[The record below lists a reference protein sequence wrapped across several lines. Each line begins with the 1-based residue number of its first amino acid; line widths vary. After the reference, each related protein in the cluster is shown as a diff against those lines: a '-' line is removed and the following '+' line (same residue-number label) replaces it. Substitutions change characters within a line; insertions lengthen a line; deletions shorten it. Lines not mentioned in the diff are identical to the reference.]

1 MQTAPAPGG
10 RPLVERSEHDG
21 SSHVI
26 ETKDAPTPTA
36 PAGLIETR
44 QSLWSRVVQALAVP
58 VAAILLA
65 LLIGG
70 IIMAIAVPSCQGSS
84 ICSWPLPT
92 KVLVPVNAYWQLLY
106 GAFGSLYD
114 VQETLTY
121 SVPFMFAAF
130 AVAFAFRGGLFNIGA
145 EGQLYAGAI
154 AATFLGYTLS
164 WPGWILLPFCIV
176 VGILAGAAWAAIPG
190 FLKAYRGAHE
200 VITTMMMNYLALNLM
215 HYLLI
220 NSVTGNPGPMQGN
233 LPGNPISPTVNVRF
247 PIIVPHA
254 LVPNADLSVAFLLA
268 LAAGGVFWFLMSRTT
283 LGYGVRATGF
293 NIKAARYAGIN
304 VNRTIVLTM
313 VISGAFAGLAGM
325 TYVFSVGGQMAD
337 TFDNYTY
344 GFDAIAVALLGK
356 NTALGSILAAIL
368 FGALNHGGTTMQAT
382 AGIDTHIISIIQGVI
397 IFLVG
402 AEAFIRYLGGVGAI
416 RRRLGRARREADVPA
431 ERAAV

>member
-1 MQTAPAPGG
+1 M
-10 RPLVERSEHDG
+10 
-21 SSHVI
+21 I
-26 ETKDAPTPTA
+26 EV
-36 PAGLIETR
+36 R
-44 QSLWSRVVQALAVP
+44 QGPWSRVVGALAVP
-58 VAAILLA
+58 VGAILLA
-65 LLIGG
+65 LLIGA
-70 IIMAIAVPSCQGSS
+70 IIMGVAVQSCQGSS
-84 ICSWPLPT
+84 ICSSPLPT
-92 KVLVPVNAYWQLLY
+92 FIAIPLNAYWQLLG

-114 VQETLTY
+114 TQETLTY

-154 AATFLGYTLS
+154 ASTFFGYTLS
-164 WPGWILLPFCIV
+164 WPGWLLLPVCILI
-176 VGILAGAAWAAIPG
+176 GILAGAAWAAIPG

-200 VITTMMMNYLALNLM
+200 VITTMMLNYIALNLM

-220 NSVTGNPGPMQGN
+220 DSVTGQKGPMEGN
-233 LPGNPISPTVNVRF
+233 LPGNPTSPAVNVRF
-247 PIIVPHA
+247 PIIVPHSM
-254 LVPNADLSVAFLLA
+254 VPNADLSVAFLLA
-268 LAAGGVFWFLMSRTT
+268 LATGGVFWFLMSRTT

-313 VISGAFAGLAGM
+313 LISGAFAGLAGM
-325 TYVFSVGGQMAD
+325 AYVFSVGGQMAD

-356 NTALGSILAAIL
+356 NTALGCILAAIL

-382 AGIDTHIISIIQGVI
+382 AGIDTHIISIIQGII

-402 AEAFIRYLGGVGAI
+402 AEALVRYLGGVSAVG
-416 RRRLGRARREADVPA
+416 RRLGRTRREADVPA
-431 ERAAV
+431 ERASV

>member
-1 MQTAPAPGG
+1 M
-10 RPLVERSEHDG
+10 
-21 SSHVI
+21 I
-26 ETKDAPTPTA
+26 ETKDTQATA
-36 PAGLIETR
+36 PPSDMIEVR
-44 QSLWSRVVQALAVP
+44 QSLWSRLVRDLAVP
-58 VAAILLA
+58 LGAIGLA

-70 IIMAIAVPSCQGSS
+70 VLMAIAVPSCQGSS

-92 KVLVPVNAYWQLLY
+92 KVLIPINAYWELLV

-114 VQETLTY
+114 TQETLTY

-154 AATFLGYTLS
+154 ASTFLGYTLN
-164 WPGWILLPFCIV
+164 WPGWILLPFCV
-176 VGILAGAAWAAIPG
+176 VVAILAGATWAAIPG

-200 VITTMMMNYLALNLM
+200 VITTMMLNYIALNLM

-220 NSVTGNPGPMQGN
+220 NSVTGAKGPMQGN
-233 LPGNPISPTVNVRF
+233 MPGNPISPSVNVRF
-247 PIIVPHA
+247 PIIVPQA
-254 LVPNADLSVAFLLA
+254 WVPNADLSVAFLLA

-304 VNRTIVLTM
+304 VKRTIVLTM
-313 VISGAFAGLAGM
+313 LISGAFAGLAGVA
-325 TYVFSVGGQMAD
+325 YVFSVGGQMAD

-356 NTALGSILAAIL
+356 NTAVGSVLAAIL

-382 AGIDTHIISIIQGVI
+382 AGIDTHIISIIQGII

-402 AEAFIRYLGGVGAI
+402 AEALIRYLGGVGATW
-416 RRRLGRARREADVPA
+416 RRLGRAQRELDVPA
-431 ERAAV
+431 ERSVV